1 MVLDKYRALVNRN
14 DVDGLIATDTAVEV
28 IDILEKDLRKAF
40 DCVEAN
46 ALVWEKGNPSV
57 AEGIRLAIAL
67 IKEILG
73 I

>member
-1 MVLDKYRALVNRN
+1 MLDKYRELCNAY
-14 DVDGLIATDTAVEV
+14 DIDGMIPTDTAVEV

-46 ALVWEKGNPSV
+46 ALAWEKGNPSV
-57 AEGIRLAIAL
+57 AEGMRLAVAL

-73 I
+73 V